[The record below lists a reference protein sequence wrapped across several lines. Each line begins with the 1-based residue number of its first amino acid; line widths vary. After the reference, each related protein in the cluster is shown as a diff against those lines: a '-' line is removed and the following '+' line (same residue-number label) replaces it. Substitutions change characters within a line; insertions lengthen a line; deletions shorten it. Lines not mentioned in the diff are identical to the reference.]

1 LNVPKPIY
9 LFWLGVVAA
18 LFLAAKYTQVGADA
32 VATVADAVG
41 NLMSGS
47 RGIRNNNPGNL
58 VRNSIAWQ
66 GALTQAQVEAAGL
79 TWDSKFVQFDTPAN
93 GIRAIGHVLLS
104 YQARGLSTP
113 DEIIRTYSAT
123 DQDAYVANVTTALGL
138 DPANGGQ
145 FVQIDVGSNLP
156 DIATAIIQQEN
167 GQQPYA
173 LSDIQNWVYT

>member
-1 LNVPKPIY
+1 MPKPIY
-9 LFWLGVVAA
+9 IFGLLGAVA
-18 LFLAAKYTQVGADA
+18 LFLFAKYTSAGQSA
-32 VATVADAVG
+32 VATVTDAVG
-41 NLMSGS
+41 NLLTP

-58 VRNSIAWQ
+58 LRNSIAWQ
-66 GALTQAQVEAAGL
+66 GLLPQPQVEALGL
-79 TWDSKFVQFDTPAN
+79 TWDPTFCQFDTPAN

-104 YQARGLSTP
+104 YQARGLSTV

-138 DPANGGQ
+138 DPTNGGQ

-156 DIATAIIQQEN
+156 ALGTAIIQQEN

-173 LSDIQNWVYT
+173 LTDIANWVYT